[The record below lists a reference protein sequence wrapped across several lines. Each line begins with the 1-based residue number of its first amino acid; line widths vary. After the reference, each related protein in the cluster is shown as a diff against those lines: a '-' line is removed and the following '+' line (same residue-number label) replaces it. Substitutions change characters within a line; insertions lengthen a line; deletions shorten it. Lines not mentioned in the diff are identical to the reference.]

1 MSKIN
6 SALPTFRGPN
16 YYVPSMKYAA
26 DVSEQGLCRVELGAP
41 VALDADGILAAQSI
55 ATAGS
60 TSTFASTYSEA
71 AMGRYGRNVTV
82 IASGAATSTVTVNG
96 YDYLGQPVRE
106 TLTLNGANTVN
117 GVKTFYTITS
127 VSFGATAA
135 TTINVGWGNALGL
148 PYRAAVTSIMAE
160 RVSGAAPTAGAIVA
174 GAATATTQ
182 TATTADPRGTYT
194 PHSGSLPDGTR
205 TYDFAYFVDVD
216 SLHGARHFAG

>member
-1 MSKIN
+1 MPKIN

-16 YYVPSMKYAA
+16 YYVPSMKLAA
-26 DVSEQGLCRVELGAP
+26 DVSDQGLCRVELGAP
-41 VALDADGILAAQSI
+41 VALDADGILDGQSI

-106 TLTLNGANTVN
+106 TLTLNGANSVV

-127 VSFGATAA
+127 VSWSGTSA
-135 TTINVGWGNALGL
+135 TTIDLGWGNALGL
-148 PYRAAVTSIMAE
+148 PYRAAVAALVAE
-160 RVSGAAPTAGAIVA
+160 RVSGAAPTAGTLVVGH
-174 GAATATTQ
+174 GAATTQ

-194 PHSGSLPDGTR
+194 PHASFVPDGAR
-205 TYDFAYFVDVD
+205 TYDFVYYTDVD